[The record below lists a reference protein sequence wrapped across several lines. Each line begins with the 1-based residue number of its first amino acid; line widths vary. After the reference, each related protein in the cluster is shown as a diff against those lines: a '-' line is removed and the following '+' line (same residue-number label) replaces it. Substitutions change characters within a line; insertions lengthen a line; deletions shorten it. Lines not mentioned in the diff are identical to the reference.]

1 MVNNQTMVV
10 ELCVK
15 SKVVSSDFSMMKNIV
30 APPSPTLPIKLICC
44 FEPGFSNSSFLL
56 KSIAIGL

>member
-1 MVNNQTMVV
+1 MVV

-30 APPSPTLPIKLICC
+30 APPSPTLLIKLICC